1 MFVVMALEMVFM
13 ILGSLVIS
21 AFSRYREYRADEG
34 GAKLAGRE
42 NMISAL
48 QGLQKMFEPIEEGT
62 SLQTMKISPNKFK
75 ELDKFRTIG
84 ECIAFAFEE
93 VVEEKLI
100 QPTIIYDYPV
110 ENSPLAKKC
119 ADRLDFAGELVEL
132 ESYKGPDGSLGALEL
147 QQQSHSVDFRELA

>member
-1 MFVVMALEMVFM
+1 MTLLQGIVNTFVMFAARVIAFAISNFLRDRDENGRGLSHIAQMFVVMALEMVFM

-62 SLQTMKISPNKFK
+62 SLQTMKIASGNKW
-75 ELDKFRTIG
+75 
-84 ECIAFAFEE
+84 
-93 VVEEKLI
+93 I
-100 QPTIIYDYPV
+100 QLFSTHPT
-110 ENSPLAKKC
+110 
-119 ADRLDFAGELVEL
+119 L
-132 ESYKGPDGSLGALEL
+132 ESRIARLSGRMS
-147 QQQSHSVDFRELA
+147 